1 MKKVYIAL
9 TADFIHHGHINLI
22 EKASF
27 YGDVFLGLLTD
38 KAISSNKDLPYL
50 NYAQRLKI
58 ISNLKGIKKVVPQN
72 EWDYSKNII
81 KIKPDYFIHGD
92 DWNFNGQIGLKYNA
106 VKALKNTVVN

>member
-81 KIKPDYFIHGD
+81 TYAQTFKGEGEIYHGLYSNLTFENPFLILID
-92 DWNFNGQIGLKYNA
+92 L
-106 VKALKNTVVN
+106 